1 MEHPDAPRR
10 SSVMTSFREQT
21 STDSSAERASASD
34 AQLRSFSRFLGRVL
48 IFLSILCFA
57 LSGYLGF
64 THYWVLTHWTKAD
77 GTVLSGELRQG
88 SSGLTARPGSAAV
101 GSSNV
106 YFFHCTISYSVAG
119 GTLHSQLDSPASSY
133 RIDAE
138 VWGAQMSPGRSID
151 ILYKSSNPSRI
162 RLANNPAEVTLIGT
176 IKVAFCFLVTGL
188 LLVLA
193 SRPKSARQQLS
204 LSQGRWPKANCQ

>member
-1 MEHPDAPRR
+1 
-10 SSVMTSFREQT
+10 MTSFGEQM
-21 STDSSAERASASD
+21 STESGAERPLSPE

-64 THYWVLTHWTKAD
+64 AHYWLLTHWTKAD
-77 GTVLSGELRQG
+77 GTVLTREFRQV
-88 SSGLTARPGSAAV
+88 SSASTARPGSAAV
-101 GSSNV
+101 GSSNT

-119 GTLHSQLDSPASSY
+119 ETLHSELDSPASSH

-138 VWGAQMSPGRSID
+138 AWGAQMSPGRSID

-162 RLANNPAEVTLIGT
+162 RLADNPTEVTLIGT
-176 IKVAFCFLVTGL
+176 IKVTVCFLITGL
-188 LLVLA
+188 ILVLA
-193 SRPKSARQQLS
+193 SRPKPTRQL
-204 LSQGRWPKANCQ
+204 